1 MMNNQSVAVTKRAFA
16 SATANRRASP
26 STGRRRLAFDSLE
39 DRTMLS
45 ITIAALGDSLT
56 DEYQFYAPYRTAAD
70 NWPEIISTLR
80 PNQIDFGAFSAT
92 GAGRGQTRN
101 QGYAQDWALQ
111 GMTAQGN
118 DVVGYMATFENEYNG
133 GYNGSSLPGL
143 LTQPGGIS
151 NINVVNILIGGN
163 DYFKTILGAVQL
175 GINFG
180 NLVAIKN
187 SFEQAN
193 AGIIQAL
200 QTVVPKIQMANPE
213 THIIIDTVPDVGAT
227 PIVQT
232 AAAALG
238 STYGPLLL
246 NFLSSEVA
254 NVDYKGS
261 PQGGP
266 YTYESIQKFA
276 ADNNLG
282 YVDDNGL
289 FNTFIANPTFSG
301 VYINPKAEGPVYTDM
316 FVGDGIHPGTIAQS
330 ILTNAII
337 SQINTWYPNAVT
349 PLSNAEILQLAQNV
363 QPRTT
368 AILTSSA
375 RSVNPGQQI
384 VFKLGIPTFPPNFE
398 TSPSPPAMPGNIP
411 YPAPTGV
418 VTFFDNSNRNQ
429 VLGVATPD
437 PTGTA
442 VFSTSR
448 LSPGLHQ
455 ITAVY
460 SGNSVYPPAVSQ
472 TISIL
477 VGASPAQV
485 KVLNFVESQPQSV
498 VQQIPKAKLKTW
510 LDSARHRKPAAVD
523 RAITKWVRV
532 HTHATG
538 ATLLREATPS
548 HSKRQNGREIAPAKP
563 NPDAANTI
571 HVTVA
576 LV

>member
-1 MMNNQSVAVTKRAFA
+1 MARDHLD
-16 SATANRRASP
+16 
-26 STGRRRLAFDSLE
+26 LA
-39 DRTMLS
+39 
-45 ITIAALGDSLT
+45 
-56 DEYQFYAPYRTAAD
+56 
-70 NWPEIISTLR
+70 
-80 PNQIDFGAFSAT
+80 PNQINFGAFSAT

-111 GMTAQGN
+111 GSTAQGN
-118 DVVGYMATFENEYNG
+118 DVVGYMATFENQYNG

-151 NINVVNILIGGN
+151 DINVVNILIGGN

-180 NLVAIKN
+180 NLGKIID

-200 QTVVPKIQMANPE
+200 QTVVPEIQAANPN

-246 NFLSSEVA
+246 NFLTSEVA
-254 NVDYKGS
+254 NVNYKGS
-261 PQGGP
+261 PSGGP
-266 YTYESIQKFA
+266 YTYESIQKYA

-289 FNTFIANPTFSG
+289 FNTFIANPTFGG
-301 VYINPKAEGPVYTDM
+301 VYINPKAQGPIYTDM
-316 FVGDGIHPGTIAQS
+316 FVGDGIHPGTIAQA

-337 SQINTWYPNAVT
+337 GQIDTWYPNAIT
-349 PLSNAEILQLAQNV
+349 PLSNAEILQLAQNA
-363 QPRTT
+363 QPKTT
-368 AILTSSA
+368 AILTPSA

-384 VFKLGIPTFPPNFE
+384 VFKLGIPTFPANYE
-398 TSPSPPAMPGNIP
+398 TSPSPPAKPGYIP
-411 YPAPTGV
+411 YPAPTGI

-429 VLGVATPD
+429 VLSVASLD
-437 PTGTA
+437 PAGTA
-442 VFSTSR
+442 TFSTSR

-460 SGNSVYPPAVSQ
+460 SGNTVYPPAVSQ

-498 VQQIPKAKLKTW
+498 VQQISKAKLTTW
-510 LDSARHRKPAAVD
+510 LDAARHHKPATID
-523 RAITKWVRV
+523 RAIKKWV
-532 HTHATG
+532 HTHSRG
-538 ATLLREATPS
+538 ATLAARSNAVAQQAA
-548 HSKRQNGREIAPAKP
+548 KRP
-563 NPDAANTI
+563 
-571 HVTVA
+571 
-576 LV
+576 